1 MRRNSFHPDEHT
13 FPLLLKLF
21 SKSKDRD
28 PMVLYPDIIKHG
40 LDLDAFVRNS
50 LISAL
55 ANYGNL
61 NLARQVFDESPHKE
75 VVAWTAMI
83 EGYVRNGDP
92 EEGIRCFL
100 TMRSLFDEMPTRNV
114 ISWSGLIA
122 GFVQLNRYNEALLS
136 FQEMLIDNVK
146 PNPKTL
152 TTVLTAIAQLG
163 ALEQGKW
170 IHVYIDRNSLMNSF
184 VATSMIDMYMKCG
197 CINEAIFVFDNLP
210 RKGLYTWTAMIN
222 GLAMNGESFSSLQL
236 FSKMMISGIQPNK
249 VTFLAVLGACAHGG
263 LVNEGRKLFKMMK
276 DECSLVPDVDHYGC
290 MVDLLGRAGYLDE
303 AMEVIKGMP
312 MEPSSGVWGALLG
325 GCVIHGNFEI
335 GECVAEHLMKLG
347 GGCYALVAN
356 VYSAKGKWD
365 DAAGVRK
372 VMKGK
377 RVEKSAGVSWIEVDG
392 EIREFVAFDV
402 SHSCWEELCRVLE
415 TFRQSIHVLE
425 L

>member
-100 TMRSLFDEMPTRNV
+100 TMRSSTD
-114 ISWSGLIA
+114 
-122 GFVQLNRYNEALLS
+122 RYNEALLS

>member
-13 FPLLLKLF
+13 FPLLLKPAGMA
-21 SKSKDRD
+21 SNVWIGRW
-28 PMVLYPDIIKHG
+28 IHG
-40 LDLDAFVRNS
+40 FYVESGRIQWDAFVGSGLVDMYMKCGHCND
-50 LISAL
+50 
-55 ANYGNL
+55 
-61 NLARQVFDESPHKE
+61 ARQV
-75 VVAWTAMI
+75 
-83 EGYVRNGDP
+83 
-92 EEGIRCFL
+92 
-100 TMRSLFDEMPTRNV
+100 FDEMPTRNV

-170 IHVYIDRNSLMNSF
+170 VHVYIDRNSLMNSF
-184 VATSMIDMYMKCG
+184 VATSLIDMYMKCG
-197 CINEAIFVFDNLP
+197 CINEAHLVFDNLA

-222 GLAMNGESFSSLQL
+222 GLAMNGKSLSSLEF
-236 FSKMMISGIQPNK
+236 FSKMMTSGIQPNK

-312 MEPSSGVWGALLG
+312 MEPSLGVWGALLG
-325 GCVIHGNFEI
+325 GCVIHRNFEI

-372 VMKGK
+372 VMNGK

-392 EIREFVAFDV
+392 EICEFVAFDV

>member
-83 EGYVRNGDP
+83 EGYMKCGHCNDARQV
-92 EEGIRCFL
+92 
-100 TMRSLFDEMPTRNV
+100 FDEMPTRN
-114 ISWSGLIA
+114 
-122 GFVQLNRYNEALLS
+122 NRYNEALLS